1 VISIISQTIVLAF
14 GIILITLAAWGIF
27 APGQLMKMVTSVMDR
42 DWGIYV
48 AVIVRLVLGAALIIV
63 APASS
68 FPVVFQVL
76 GWVFIIAAVVIALAG
91 RERLRRFIAWWSER
105 FSMTAI
111 RVWLLFG
118 MAFGVFIVDAVL

>member
-1 VISIISQTIVLAF
+1 MISIISQTIVLAF